1 MSDGGCTATTEPEP
15 GPATTSGTGP
25 SVAPAAPSRVE
36 MRAIRKSYGGVE
48 VLHGVDLSVRTG
60 EVHALVGENGA
71 GKSTLM
77 KILAGDVSPDSGSI
91 AVSGSDVVFRS
102 PHDSQRAGIS
112 MIQQELSY
120 VGPLSVAE
128 NLVLGRL
135 PTRGFGIVD
144 RRSMLHHA
152 RQVISNAGLA
162 IDATR
167 QMSALSLIEK
177 QLVEILKATD
187 RSAGVIVMDEPT
199 SSLTSS
205 EVELL
210 FGLTRQLCASGVS
223 VIYISH
229 HLDEVF
235 SIADRVTVL
244 KDGSRV
250 STRSVSEVTHDSLVR
265 DMVGGVVEAARRAAV
280 GPGQE
285 TILTVRSLTI
295 PDGPT
300 QVSFDLHAGE
310 VYGLYGLLGAGQERI
325 ARRSFRLRTRLRGY
339 FGVGRTAAQPQNAA
353 SGDRVWHRLCA
364 LRPEIGRDYCST
376 LDPRQCHVP
385 VVAWVELSWRPSDAG

>member
-1 MSDGGCTATTEPEP
+1 MVVIPPILRLLFCVYVGPVATFSVMSDGGCTATTEPEP
-15 GPATTSGTGP
+15 GPATTSGTRLP
-25 SVAPAAPSRVE
+25 VAPAAPSRVE

-325 ARRSFRLRTRLRGY
+325 ARGLFGLEPDYEGTLALAGRPLNLRTPR
-339 FGVGRTAAQPQNAA
+339 
-353 SGDRVWHRLCA
+353 RVIVLA
-364 LRPEIGRDYCST
+364 
-376 LDPRQCHVP
+376 
-385 VVAWVELSWRPSDAG
+385 